1 LGDRSGAT
9 SVPTVD
15 ERLDALDP
23 GESEMPTVFK
33 VGDQI

>member
-1 LGDRSGAT
+1 M

-23 GESEMPTVFK
+23 GAERRLPHAHPH
-33 VGDQI
+33 DC